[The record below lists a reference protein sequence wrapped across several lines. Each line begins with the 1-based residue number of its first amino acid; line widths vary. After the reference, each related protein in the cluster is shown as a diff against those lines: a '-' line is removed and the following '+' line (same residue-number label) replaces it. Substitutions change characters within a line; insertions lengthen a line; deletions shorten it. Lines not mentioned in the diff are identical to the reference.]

1 MEASEALSS
10 RPAAAPEETDCPR
23 CQGPLAALP
32 ATSIHSLGFK
42 LVRRCLRCGSRR
54 TMGHAPC
61 WVYTCTGCGLPF
73 TGNELLDREEQR
85 CEECRSSEEF
95 IADPVPALVQATEV
109 EIRSALRDLWRFVR
123 GPGLDTYLNQILREV
138 APHIPGAPRH
148 GNVVVC
154 DEWTVRCLALPSGT
168 IVLSLGLLAT
178 LNDEAELVF
187 VLGHE
192 LAHAAGGDAAVRLLR
207 LGFHGIVRDTE
218 AAGGL
223 TWAWAAEDLT
233 RIGYGREREL
243 AADDLALR
251 AMCAMH
257 YDVSSVERLLNR
269 LEQRMEQGDPA
280 LAELAVSHPTPRER
294 ARRLDLSVRWRR
306 RDLAEA
312 RVNREVFRRAAG
324 HDVLKAELDAVE
336 FPVEAPVDL
345 PEVSRGRSLSW
356 PWIGLGAAAALIAS
370 VAALWLI

>member
-1 MEASEALSS
+1 MEASKALS
-10 RPAAAPEETDCPR
+10 RRERGAEESECPR

-32 ATSIHSLGFK
+32 ATSIHSLGFT
-42 LVRRCLRCGSRR
+42 LVRRCMRCGSRR
-54 TMGHAPC
+54 TMGNVPT

-73 TGNELLDREEQR
+73 TGSELLDREDQR
-85 CEECRSSEEF
+85 CDDCRTSTDF
-95 IADPVPALVQATEV
+95 IADPAPALVQASEV
-109 EIRSALRDLWRFVR
+109 EIRTALRDLWRFVST
-123 GPGLDTYLNQILREV
+123 PTLDTYLNQLVREV
-138 APHIPGAPRH
+138 APHIPGAPAG

-154 DEWTVRCLALPSGT
+154 EEWTVRSLALPSGT

-178 LNDEAELVF
+178 LADEAELVF

-243 AADDLALR
+243 AADDAALR
-251 AMCAMH
+251 AMCEMH
-257 YDVSSVERLLNR
+257 YDVSSVERLLQR
-269 LEQRMEQGDPA
+269 WEERMEEGEPA

-306 RDLAEA
+306 RDLADA

-324 HDVLKAELDAVE
+324 RDVVTGELTPVD
-336 FPVEAPVDL
+336 FPIEAPLEL
-345 PEVSRGRSLSW
+345 PEVSGGRRISW
-356 PWIGLGAAAALIAS
+356 PWIGLGAAAALV
-370 VAALWLI
+370 VAALLLFLL